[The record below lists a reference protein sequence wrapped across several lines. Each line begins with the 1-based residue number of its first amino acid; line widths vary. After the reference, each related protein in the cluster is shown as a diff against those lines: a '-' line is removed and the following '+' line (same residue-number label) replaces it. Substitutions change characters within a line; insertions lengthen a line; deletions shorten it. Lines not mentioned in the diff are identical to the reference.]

1 MAEEREIMLKELKAK
16 VLAWE
21 KTQNFDKNWPY
32 DSFKMSM
39 CREFLKD
46 FIFSDSMDIKEFWQ
60 KEDRNFPYFNSQL
73 GKLNKYSQDEATKIV
88 SDFVKYV

>member
-21 KTQNFDKNWPY
+21 KTQNFDK
-32 DSFKMSM
+32 
-39 CREFLKD
+39 EFL
-46 FIFSDSMDIKEFWQ
+46 Q